1 MYVCMMRVTYTRE
14 EVVRFCY
21 RMPGCLVWGVRRYG
35 VKSTP
40 ALRGRY
46 GPRPEGP
53 RLRARIIAR
62 TYRIPEST
70 ALCKCS
76 VLADLCS
83 LCAS

>member
-1 MYVCMMRVTYTRE
+1 MYEMRVTYTRE
-14 EVVRFCY
+14 EVVTFCY
-21 RMPGCLVWGVRRYG
+21 RVPGCLVWYVRRYG

-46 GPRPEGP
+46 GPSPKGAWP
-53 RLRARIIAR
+53 HARIIAR